1 MAPSSGKLLALAAIA
16 VSTLSAVDARADL
29 PSWFHS
35 FEGAGTTSAPAKL
48 RPLGPQTG
56 PTLVLFQS
64 IRVTRPSDIPPP
76 KPAKGVGLVFDW

>member
-1 MAPSSGKLLALAAIA
+1 MALVAFA
-16 VSTLSAVDARADL
+16 VASATTVDARADF

-35 FEGAGTTSAPAKL
+35 FEGAGPTTAPAKL
-48 RPLGPQTG
+48 RPFGAEIG
-56 PTLVLFQS
+56 PTIVLFQS